1 MRVITLI
8 IASTTIISLLSFT
21 GCEQFGLATGP
32 RWGPE
37 PTPAYSSSASSAE
50 IQNPTAVESA
60 IALSDKYAKL
70 SEEASTLRQQKQAL
84 ETEKRKL
91 TDDLQSCRSQLEQAQ
106 KELVEV
112 NDLLV
117 KMQLELNNWKSDVL
131 GFRDEMRDA
140 EKAQLE
146 ALLKILK
153 LLGGEIRTETSQTS
167 QSAGAES
174 GTPAPEPGP
183 NSGGQK

>member
-1 MRVITLI
+1 M
-8 IASTTIISLLSFT
+8 AP
-21 GCEQFGLATGP
+21 QATGD
-32 RWGPE
+32 
-37 PTPAYSSSASSAE
+37 YSSASPAQ
-50 IQNPTAVESA
+50 IQSPTAVESA

-70 SEEASTLRQQKQAL
+70 SEEASALRQQKQAL

-91 TDDLQSCRSQLEQAQ
+91 TDDLQNCRSQLEQSQ
-106 KELVEV
+106 KDLSEV

-146 ALLKILK
+146 ALLKILRM
-153 LLGGEIRTETSQTS
+153 LGGETKTETTQPS
-167 QSAGAES
+167 E
-174 GTPAPEPGP
+174 E
-183 NSGGQK
+183 QK